1 MTTDEW
7 NPDDKVLSSTLA
19 PFEGTA
25 AFRMYRNGIQSQE
38 IMRRLKLRGTQ
49 YLKTVE
55 ADKQAEALA
64 TSKGL
69 PVHDG
74 LIPKET
80 E

>member
-1 MTTDEW
+1 MMTDW
-7 NPDDKVLSSTLA
+7 NPDDKTLSSTAA

-25 AFRMYRNGIQSQE
+25 AFRMYRNGINSQE

-49 YLKTVE
+49 YLKIVE
-55 ADKQAEALA
+55 DDKVREAVA
-64 TSKGL
+64 TQKGL

-74 LIPKET
+74 LIPKGT